1 MRTDL
6 LYIVIHKLMTDGP
19 SKVRDT
25 LFPSSASS
33 RACLA
38 YVLKEALTAA
48 SQLFS

>member
-25 LFPSSASS
+25 L
-33 RACLA
+33 
-38 YVLKEALTAA
+38 ALIH
-48 SQLFS
+48 

>member
-25 LFPSSASS
+25 LT
-33 RACLA
+33 LIH
-38 YVLKEALTAA
+38 
-48 SQLFS
+48 